1 LVDFANT
8 SHFSDCGG
16 QNQEAMST
24 REVFLWSM
32 NAYDA

>member
-1 LVDFANT
+1 LVNLAST

-24 REVFLWSM
+24 REVFC
-32 NAYDA
+32 DQ